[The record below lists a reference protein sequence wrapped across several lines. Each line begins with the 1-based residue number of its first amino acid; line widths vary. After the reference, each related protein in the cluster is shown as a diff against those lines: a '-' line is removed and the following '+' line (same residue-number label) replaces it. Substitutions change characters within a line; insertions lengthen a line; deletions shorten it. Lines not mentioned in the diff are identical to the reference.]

1 MPEVRDHEPL
11 SALDGGADGL
21 DFYRRIGA
29 EADGY
34 LTPGGWLYLEIGYD
48 QGETVSSL
56 LKEHNYEEVRVI
68 KDLAGLDRVVCGR
81 LKEEL

>member
-1 MPEVRDHEPL
+1 MCIRD
-11 SALDGGADGL
+11 
-21 DFYRRIGA
+21 R
-29 EADGY
+29 
-34 LTPGGWLYLEIGYD
+34 GGWLYLEIGYD

-68 KDLAGLDRVVCGR
+68 KDLAGLDSVVCGR